1 MRRRH
6 FSAVLP
12 VFTMPLLAR
21 AGSFGGVSELDAS
34 QGLRTALEKGAVS
47 AVQVLGRPDGF
58 LGDPQVHIPL
68 PKALHDAA
76 HLLTALGMRKQL
88 EDLELAMNRAAEAA
102 VPHAKTLLSDAV
114 RHIGIED
121 ARKILAGG
129 ETSVTEFFA
138 DKTRQ
143 PLTVTFLPAVHQA
156 TSQVGVVEKYDRLAQ
171 KAQAMGL
178 YRPEDPSVDHYVTRK
193 ALDGLYF
200 MIGEEEKKIR
210 RDPVATGSAL
220 LAKVFGGMR

>member
-12 VFTMPLLAR
+12 VFTFPLMAR
-21 AGSFGGVSELDAS
+21 AGSWGGVSELDAG
-34 QGLRTALEKGAVS
+34 QGLRTALERGAVS
-47 AVQVLGRPDGF
+47 AVQALGRPDGF
-58 LGDPQVHIPL
+58 LANPQVHIPL
-68 PKALHDAA
+68 PKALHDAS
-76 HLLTALGMRKQL
+76 HVLGALGLRRQL
-88 EDLELAMNRAAEAA
+88 EELELAMNRAAEAA
-102 VPHAKTLLSDAV
+102 VPQAKALLADAV

-121 ARKILAGG
+121 ARRIIAGS

-143 PLTVTFLPAVHQA
+143 PLTVTFMPAVHQA
-156 TSQVGVVEKYDRLAQ
+156 TAKVGVVEKYDHLAQ

-210 RDPVATGSAL
+210 RDPVGTGSAL
-220 LAKVFGGMR
+220 LARVFGGTR

>member
-12 VFTMPLLAR
+12 VLAFPLLAR
-21 AGSFGGVSELDAS
+21 AGGGLSEFDAS
-34 QGLRTALEKGAVS
+34 QGLRAALEKGALA
-47 AVQVLGRPDGF
+47 AVQVLGQRDGF
-58 LGDPQVHIPL
+58 LANPQVHIPL
-68 PKALHDAA
+68 PKALQDAA
-76 HLLTALGMRKQL
+76 SLLNALGMRKQL

-102 VPHAKTLLSDAV
+102 VPQAKALLVDAV
-114 RHIGIED
+114 KKISIAD
-121 ARKILAGG
+121 AKKILAGG

-138 DKTRQ
+138 GKTRE
-143 PLTVTFLPAVHQA
+143 PLTVTFMPAVHEA
-156 TSQVGVVEKYDRLAQ
+156 TSRVGVVEKYDRLTH
-171 KAQAMGL
+171 KAQSMGL

-210 RDPVATGSAL
+210 RDPVGTGSAL
-220 LAKVFGGMR
+220 LERVFGGIR